1 MVMGSSP
8 AFARMSRTVGI
19 RFASPAAVLSLTP
32 RGQRHLVVLAAPRPH
47 PRVNRHPLLSAR
59 VDLCVQPVE
68 KTDPEGIDHGWVMQ
82 MTFVLTILVGAPVVT
97 ILSTQTTLPTWGARA
112 SFAIRVGAVIWFL
125 TSFVV
130 YLYARRTQ
138 SEDS

>member
-1 MVMGSSP
+1 
-8 AFARMSRTVGI
+8 
-19 RFASPAAVLSLTP
+19 
-32 RGQRHLVVLAAPRPH
+32 
-47 PRVNRHPLLSAR
+47 
-59 VDLCVQPVE
+59 VQPVE